1 MVLSST
7 PACLTLSPSPLHG
20 VALRFPEPWL
30 SHIAP
35 HIHVHEEEASAP
47 GESYRPIATA
57 ALAHA
62 PWDTLLDT
70 QAGRI
75 SEHVLSKSPFY
86 SKQSC
91 PAAFFISFFLSFWLY
106 HVQSLSQEYPREKG
120 MAIQS
125 SILEWRIV

>member
-1 MVLSST
+1 MLILQIHSHPKQNLGERWMEAGDSQVWCCHL
-7 PACLTLSPSPLHG
+7 PLPTLPSALPLLHG

-70 QAGRI
+70 HTGRI

-91 PAAFFISFFLSFWLY
+91 PAAAAFFLSFFLF
-106 HVQSLSQEYPREKG
+106 LSF
-120 MAIQS
+120 
-125 SILEWRIV
+125 